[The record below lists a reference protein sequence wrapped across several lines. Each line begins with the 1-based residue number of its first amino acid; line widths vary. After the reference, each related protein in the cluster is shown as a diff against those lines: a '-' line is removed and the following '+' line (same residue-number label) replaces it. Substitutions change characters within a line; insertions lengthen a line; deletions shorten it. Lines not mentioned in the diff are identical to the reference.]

1 MRERLMLA
9 ILRALSWLP
18 LPLNHAVG
26 ALIGWVLW
34 LLPTRMKRFARVNL
48 ERCLPEL
55 SEIERERLL
64 RAALIESG
72 KTFSEMGPMWHWS
85 GERLLGLIRGVENV
99 EEVEAAMAEG
109 RGVVMMTPH
118 HASWE
123 IAGLYCAS
131 RWPMT
136 TLYRPPRMTALE
148 PLIREG
154 RARTG
159 TKLAKTDAAGVRA
172 LMQGLKKGEMLG
184 ILPDQEPGE
193 GNGVFAPFFG
203 IPANTMFLVTRL
215 AAKTGA
221 PVFIARTERLPRGG
235 GYRIRFIRCADAIA
249 SKDLEEGATALNAEV
264 EQVVRWLPEQ
274 YQWGYRRF
282 KSRPEG
288 EPPFY
293 G

>member
-1 MRERLMLA
+1 
-9 ILRALSWLP
+9 
-18 LPLNHAVG
+18 
-26 ALIGWVLW
+26 
-34 LLPTRMKRFARVNL
+34 
-48 ERCLPEL
+48 
-55 SEIERERLL
+55 
-64 RAALIESG
+64 
-72 KTFSEMGPMWHWS
+72 MWHWS
-85 GERLLGLIRGVENV
+85 GEQLLGLIQSVENV

-109 RGVVMMTPH
+109 HGVVMMTPH

-136 TLYRPPRMTALE
+136 TLYRPPRMSALE

-154 RARTG
+154 RSRTG

-172 LMQGLKKGEMLG
+172 LMQGLRKGEMLG

-203 IPANTMFLVTRL
+203 IPANTMVLVSRL
-215 AAKTGA
+215 AGKAKA
-221 PVFIARTERLPRGG
+221 PVFIARTERLSGG
-235 GYRIRFIRCADAIA
+235 RGYRIRFQRCADEVA
-249 SKDLEEGATALNAEV
+249 SKDLEAGAAALNAEV

-288 EPPFY
+288 ELPFY
-293 G
+293 R

>member
-1 MRERLMLA
+1 MRQRLMLA
-9 ILRALSWLP
+9 ILAALAWLP
-18 LPLNHAVG
+18 LPLNHPVG
-26 ALIGWVLW
+26 ALIGWVMW
-34 LLPTRMKRFARVNL
+34 LLPARMKRFAGINIQ
-48 ERCLPEL
+48 RCLPEL
-55 SEIERERLL
+55 SAAEQARLL
-64 RAALIESG
+64 RRAMIESG

-85 GERLLGLIRGVENV
+85 GGRLLRLIRRVDNV
-99 EEVEAAMAEG
+99 EAVEAAMAEG

-123 IAGLYCAS
+123 IGGLYCAS

-136 TLYRPPRMTALE
+136 TLYRPPRMAALE

-154 RARTG
+154 RTRTG
-159 TKLAKTDAAGVRA
+159 AKLAKTDASGVRA
-172 LMQGLKKGEMLG
+172 LMLGLKKGEMLG

-203 IPANTMFLVTRL
+203 IPANTMVLVSRL
-215 AAKTGA
+215 AARAAA
-221 PVFIARTERLPRGG
+221 PVFIAHTERLSWGR
-235 GYRIRFIRCADAIA
+235 GYRIRFVRCAEEVA
-249 SKDLEEGATALNAEV
+249 SKELEVAASALNAEV
-264 EQVVRWLPEQ
+264 ERVVRWLPEQ

-293 G
+293 R